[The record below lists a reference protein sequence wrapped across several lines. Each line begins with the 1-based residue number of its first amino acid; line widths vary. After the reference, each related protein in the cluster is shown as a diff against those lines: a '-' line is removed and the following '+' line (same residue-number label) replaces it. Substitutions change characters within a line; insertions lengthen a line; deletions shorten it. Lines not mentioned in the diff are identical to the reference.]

1 MRAHVLTRCRR
12 VALALG
18 LAGSA
23 AVVTARG
30 QVPPP
35 LAQPTAADLASGAKV
50 FEVYCARCHGMDG
63 SGGSGPP
70 LTRPR
75 LRRAADE
82 AGVIAIVSEGVPGTS
97 MMGAWSL
104 SEIETQQV
112 AAYVRSLGQRP
123 PETLT
128 GDADSGRRVY
138 DSAGCAACHILEGGG
153 TAFGP
158 DLTDVGVLRGTA
170 YLRESLIN
178 PAAARPERPL
188 PYEPYGYPAY
198 VQVRARP
205 RRGDEV
211 VGVRVN
217 EDTFTIQLRDKTGR
231 LVSFRKADLQQL
243 AFEPETSV
251 MPSYRGQLDD
261 TQLND
266 LVAYLMTR
274 TGRP

>member
-1 MRAHVLTRCRR
+1 MRAHVLTRCRG

-23 AVVTARG
+23 AVVAARG

-50 FEVYCARCHGMDG
+50 FEVYCARCHGIDG
-63 SGGSGPP
+63 TGGSGPP

-82 AGVIAIVSEGVPGTS
+82 AGVIAIVAGRSARDIDDGRVVTVRNRE
-97 MMGAWSL
+97 
-104 SEIETQQV
+104 
-112 AAYVRSLGQRP
+112 AAGRGLRSIARAAAAGDVDRRSRSRP
-123 PETLT
+123 PRSTPAPAARPATSSTARE
-128 GDADSGRRVY
+128 RR
-138 DSAGCAACHILEGGG
+138 
-153 TAFGP
+153 FGP

-170 YLRESLIN
+170 YLRESLID
-178 PAAARPERPL
+178 PAAARPERPV

-198 VQVRARP
+198 VPVRARP

-217 EDTFTIQLRDKTGR
+217 EDTFTIQLRDTTGR
-231 LVSFRKADLQQL
+231 LHLVPQGGPAATAPSSRDDERDAQL
-243 AFEPETSV
+243 S
-251 MPSYRGQLDD
+251 
-261 TQLND
+261 
-266 LVAYLMTR
+266 R
-274 TGRP
+274 TARRRAARTTWSRT